1 MAGEGDIGRECVLKT
16 CSYTCCEEKYMGVPD
31 AKIWLGEDGIVRIKY
46 PDNCHI
52 TMEIMESVFEQHLQI
67 TTDKRP
73 ILADCGTV
81 ASVDYDAQQFVS
93 NDERAALT
101 SALAVIV
108 KSAFTRAMGQ
118 MFMMFH
124 KPPYPTRMFQHE
136 EDALEWLRTFLTA
149 DVTVSEKRMYK
160 P

>member
-1 MAGEGDIGRECVLKT
+1 MNELRKE
-16 CSYTCCEEKYMGVPD
+16 SYVGYPE
-31 AKIWLGEDGIVRIKY
+31 AKIWLGDDGIVRIKY
-46 PDNCHI
+46 PDNFHI
-52 TMEIMESVFEQHLQI
+52 TMDVMESVYQQHLQI
-67 TTDKRP
+67 TTEKRP

-93 NDERAALT
+93 TEERAALT

-136 EDALEWLRTFLTA
+136 EDAIEWLKTFLTYETK
-149 DVTVSEKRMYK
+149 VPPKQQYK
-160 P
+160 L

>member
-1 MAGEGDIGRECVLKT
+1 MNDLGK
-16 CSYTCCEEKYMGVPD
+16 EKFVGV
-31 AKIWLGEDGIVRIKY
+31 AEVKIWLGDDGIVRIKY
-46 PDNCHI
+46 PDNFHI
-52 TMEIMESVFEQHLQI
+52 TMDVMESVYQQHLQI
-67 TTDKRP
+67 TTEKRP

-93 NDERAALT
+93 TDERAALT

-124 KPPYPTRMFQHE
+124 KPPYPTRMFHDE
-136 EDALEWLRTFLTA
+136 EDALEWLKTFITDKTKLTA
-149 DVTVSEKRMYK
+149 KQ
-160 P
+160 